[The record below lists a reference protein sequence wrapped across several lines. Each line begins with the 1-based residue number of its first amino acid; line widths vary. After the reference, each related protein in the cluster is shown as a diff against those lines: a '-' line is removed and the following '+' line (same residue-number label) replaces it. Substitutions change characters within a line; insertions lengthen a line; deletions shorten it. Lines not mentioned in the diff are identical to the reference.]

1 MASNNR
7 VKGMSIMLP
16 ITEAEFKQLAD
27 YIKNNF
33 GIYLKPEK
41 QALLTG
47 RLSNIL
53 ENNKFTSF
61 SEYYDY
67 VIKDQTGKAAVS
79 LIDRIATN
87 YTYFMREIEHFHY
100 LQNAVLPYLE
110 NTIKDRDL
118 RIWSAGCS
126 TGEEAYTLSFILDEY
141 FKDKNWWD
149 KKILATDISVG
160 ALTTAKDGIYDQK
173 QLAPLPP
180 IWKLNYF
187 KKLASHKYEV
197 IDRIKKEVIFRKL
210 NLITDKFEFKKPF
223 HIIFCR
229 NVMIYFDNKDKM
241 ELIRKFY
248 DITAHG
254 GYLFIGHSESI
265 ARNDSNYSYIMPA
278 VYRKI

>member
-1 MASNNR
+1 
-7 VKGMSIMLP
+7 MLP